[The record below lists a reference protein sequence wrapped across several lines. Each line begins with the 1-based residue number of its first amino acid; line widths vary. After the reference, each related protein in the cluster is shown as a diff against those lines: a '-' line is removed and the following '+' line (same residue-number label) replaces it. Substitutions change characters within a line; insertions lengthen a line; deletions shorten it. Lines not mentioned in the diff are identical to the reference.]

1 MPARLTTY
9 QRKRLM
15 SQIQWQQQLQQWQQ
29 LEEEEQAR
37 QLHNAAVLDGVI
49 YALCIVVGIFILFG
63 GLQ

>member
-1 MPARLTTY
+1 
-9 QRKRLM
+9 M